1 MTIHSVASSRLILDT
16 PDAADLLGVSPR
28 TLEDW
33 RWRGIGPPFYKLGRR
48 IVRYRAEDLIT
59 FALKSKRQ
67 NTGGDEMSQ

>member
-1 MTIHSVASSRLILDT
+1 MMTIATSPELILDT
-16 PDAADLLGVSPR
+16 PDAAEYLSISPR

-48 IVRYRAEDLIT
+48 IVRYRVEDLMA

-67 NTGGDEMSQ
+67 NTASDEMSQ

>member
-1 MTIHSVASSRLILDT
+1 MTVNSEAPSGFILDT
-16 PDAADLLGVSPR
+16 PDAAELLGISPR

-48 IVRYRAEDLIT
+48 IVRYRAEDLLA

-67 NTGGDEMSQ
+67 NTAGDEMSQ

>member
-1 MTIHSVASSRLILDT
+1 MTINSEPPNGLILDT

-48 IVRYRAEDLIT
+48 IVRYRATDLET
-59 FALKSKRQ
+59 FAFQSKRQ
-67 NTGGDEMSQ
+67 NTGGGEMS